1 MRIIDIISRSGR
13 SLRSAKA
20 RTVLTALAISV
31 GTFALTLTLAAS
43 NGAEQF
49 VSKIISENF
58 DPAELIVS
66 ADESIT
72 GSSDTST
79 PREYDP
85 SFGAGVSDAGAS
97 IQLKQITD
105 EDIALIK
112 QQNFVESV
120 REGISLNLQYIS
132 RDGEKKFVATAS
144 GLGPAQKPEVL
155 AGTITNPPELGTVLL
170 PEGFVSVLGFASAEE
185 AVGQQITFA
194 VNKPVDILSLDPSI
208 LSNPEELAKLDSS
221 SKQEEKFTIAAVTK
235 TPTTAQPG
243 TELYLYINNSD
254 ARRLQ
259 DISTKGSANFGKF
272 LTVFVKIKNGQDE
285 AVLKQAQDDLQK
297 IGFFSLSVKD
307 TQDFLN
313 QAIGILR
320 AIVITFGGIAVIASI
335 FGIINT
341 MYISVLQRT
350 REIGL
355 MKSLGMRRRD
365 IGRLFKFEAAWIGFL
380 GGVLGSGLAIIV
392 GSSLNPVIKK
402 QLEIDDNL
410 LIFNY
415 IQIVALIVVLIV
427 ISIFAGFLPA
437 RKAAKLDPIEALRTE

>member
-72 GSSDTST
+72 GNSDTST

-85 SFGAGVSDAGAS
+85 SFGAGVSEAGAS

-112 QQNFVESV
+112 QQDFVESV
-120 REGISLNLQYIS
+120 REGISLNLQYITS
-132 RDGEKKFVATAS
+132 DGEKKYVATAS

-155 AGTITNPPELGTVLL
+155 AGTIINPPELGTVLL

-208 LSNPEELAKLDSS
+208 LSNPEELAKLQSS
-221 SKQEEKFTIAAVTK
+221 SRQEEKFTIAAVTK

-259 DISTKGSANFGKF
+259 DISTKGGANFGKF

-285 AVLKQAQDDLQK
+285 TVLKQAQDELQK

-355 MKSLGMRRRD
+355 MKSLGMRSRD

-392 GSSLNPVIKK
+392 GTSLNPVIKK
-402 QLEIDDNL
+402 QLEIEDNL

-415 IQIVALIVVLIV
+415 AQIVALIVVLIV